1 MSDFLTRLAQ
11 RQLGLAA
18 RIEPRVPALHAW
30 VVDRAPVLDPDPDFE
45 HSRVGALQHDAASSA
60 LPGHAPVDIKPLTVE
75 VSSTAAPG
83 PWPSASQ
90 EPRHQLE
97 RRPNVEKESGQATRS
112 AVSAALSADRKPDG
126 GPRRPG
132 TEGQAQAE
140 PGTEALFAM
149 PRRAAGEEGSAPET
163 NSLVQRQ
170 TAQPIIAPQPLS
182 GLQNPGRQARR
193 TIAFAAPSMESAASP
208 VQVTIGRIEVTALQ
222 SAAPAKRAP
231 APRKQGI
238 SLEDY
243 LARRRRSEP

>member
-11 RQLGLAA
+11 RQFGLAA
-18 RIEPRVPALHAW
+18 PIEPRLPALHAW
-30 VVDRAPVLDPDPDFE
+30 VVDRAPVLDPDLDFE
-45 HSRVGALQHDAASSA
+45 HSRVGALQHDALSSASSA
-60 LPGHAPVDIKPLTVE
+60 RATVDILPLSVDGF
-75 VSSTAAPG
+75 SAPAPG
-83 PWPSASQ
+83 PWPAAARVPETHAEEKNGQTARIANHGQLLVSAS
-90 EPRHQLE
+90 
-97 RRPNVEKESGQATRS
+97 
-112 AVSAALSADRKPDG
+112 LSAGRKPDS

-140 PGTEALFAM
+140 PGTEALFPM
-149 PRRAAGEEGSAPET
+149 PRRVAGVEESAPET
-163 NSLVQRQ
+163 GSLVQRQ
-170 TAQPIIAPQPLS
+170 TAQPILAPQPLS
-182 GLQNPGRQARR
+182 GLQDPGRQARR
-193 TIAFAAPSMESAASP
+193 TMALEAPSMESAAAP